1 VVYQGN
7 SDTQNNL
14 GLMYFEGQ
22 GVDQNYDQAIEGLQK
37 AAQQSLS

>member
-1 VVYQGN
+1 
-7 SDTQNNL
+7 
-14 GLMYFEGQ
+14 MYFEGQ